1 MNRFRKYLKIAAL
14 PLVLLLVAQAGV
26 SLLVKTHRVR
36 EYLVAHLSRAFG
48 RPVTAD
54 SFSAQLLPIPR
65 LDVEAITVG
74 EDPAFGNEYFLRAER
89 MTASLRWWGLLKG
102 DFEFGTMSLTRPHLI
117 LVRNSSGVWNLEGW
131 LPPPPWKAVGNYV
144 TYGPQLPAES
154 THHLQ
159 RIEFDEGRINFKF
172 GADKRPFAFTNVS
185 GSVEQLGAGRWRL
198 RIEAVPWRSG
208 VQLQSTGTLQVSGD
222 VAGTLARLQP
232 AEIQVHWEKVSLAD
246 LFRLITGNDYGVR
259 GQLAVDGAATIG
271 KPVAGQSYEDG
282 KWQFAL
288 RVRASQI
295 HRWDLTE
302 RGDNPRIDVN
312 AKGQW
317 DLAAGEGR
325 AEELH
330 IDLPHSNLQASGKLR
345 LAENRFWNAR
355 VTSAAV
361 QAEDLLAWYRAFQP
375 DIAEDLAIDDLLT
388 GNATVSGWPL
398 KLDDAHV
405 AGTTGT
411 LSVPG
416 FTRTV
421 RISELHSELRKGIFA
436 VEPVRFSL
444 STAKMEQPAAGKAEK
459 TAVKPPRPVVAE
471 TQDVAEIRA
480 SHDFTTQAGSLR
492 IDARLEKAQNLFKL
506 AAAFGKTLNHG
517 WELTGGLTGTT
528 TVEWDHGLLH
538 DIRRS
543 GSINAMK
550 AELQVAGLNLP
561 IHLDDTRLE
570 WDKGQRNT
578 TVNKAGAFGA
588 TWNGTISETLPV
600 DGRELPRWKFQLHA
614 DRLDA
619 AELDRWVGPRA
630 RPNWLQRLLP
640 SLLGK
645 SNTQAKASELL
656 RRVSADG
663 DLFADTVVIEK
674 IKLSKAHANLLLMD
688 LHLDVREAQAQ
699 WAGGDVSG
707 SMLAVFGPAPKY
719 EIAAEIEQVSLGQLP
734 WAARWAERWGGTASG
749 KIHLTTGGVGRE
761 DLLKQIAGN
770 AEFTAKN
777 VEFRGWDVA
786 GSLDAGALRTGA
798 SRWTNADGQL
808 SLKDRVITLDAIR
821 LSGPRGKT
829 LLAGTIDFAQAANLT
844 FSEAATDKRA
854 AASPLPGHHLELK
867 GPLDAPQ
874 MAVKATI
881 AEQAKR

>member
-14 PLVLLLVAQAGV
+14 LLVLLLAAQAGV

-48 RPVTAD
+48 RPVTVG

-65 LDVEAITVG
+65 LNVDAITVG
-74 EDPAFGNEYFLRAER
+74 EDPTFGNEYFLRAER

-144 TYGPQLPAES
+144 TYGPRLPAES

-159 RIEFDEGRINFKF
+159 KIEFDEGRINFKF

-271 KPVAGQSYEDG
+271 KPVTGQSYEEG

-288 RVRASQI
+288 QVRASQI

-325 AEELH
+325 ADELH
-330 IDLPHSNLQASGKLR
+330 VDLPHSNLLASGRLR

-421 RISELHSELRKGIFA
+421 RIGELHSELRKGIFT

-444 STAKMEQPAAGKAEK
+444 SEARVEQPAAGKAEK

-471 TQDVAEIRA
+471 TLDVAEIRA
-480 SHDFTTQAGSLR
+480 SHDFTAQAGSLR
-492 IDARLEKAQNLFKL
+492 IDVRLEKAQNLFKL

-528 TVEWDHGLLH
+528 TVEWDHGLLRNT
-538 DIRRS
+538 RRS
-543 GSINAMK
+543 GSINAVK
-550 AELQVAGLNLP
+550 AELEVAGLNLP

-588 TWNGTISETLPV
+588 SWNGTISETLPV
-600 DGRELPRWKFQLHA
+600 DGRELPRWQFQLHA

-688 LHLDVREAQAQ
+688 LHLDVREAEAQ
-699 WAGGDVSG
+699 WAGGDVRG
-707 SMLAVFGPAPKY
+707 SMLAVFGAAPKY

-761 DLLKQIAGN
+761 DLLKHITGN

-798 SRWTNADGQL
+798 SHWANADGQF

-821 LSGPRGKT
+821 LSGPRGKN

-854 AASPLPGHHLELK
+854 AASPLPGHHLELR

-874 MAVKATI
+874 VAVKATI

>member
-1 MNRFRKYLKIAAL
+1 MNRFRKYLKIAAVL
-14 PLVLLLVAQAGV
+14 LVLLLAAQAGV
-26 SLLVKTHRVR
+26 SLLVKTHGVR
-36 EYLVAHLSRAFG
+36 EYLLAHLSRAFG
-48 RPVTAD
+48 RPVTVG

-65 LDVEAITVG
+65 LDVDAITVG
-74 EDPAFGNEYFLRAER
+74 EDPAFGNEYFLRAEG
-89 MTASLRWWGLLKG
+89 MTASLRWWGLFKG

-117 LVRNSSGVWNLEGW
+117 LVRNSLGVWNLEGW
-131 LPPPPWKAVGNYV
+131 LPPPAWKAAGNYV

-159 RIEFDEGRINFKF
+159 KIEFDEGRINFKL

-185 GSVEQLGAGRWRL
+185 GSVEQLGTGRWRL
-198 RIEAVPWRSG
+198 QIEAVPWRSG
-208 VQLQSTGTLQVSGD
+208 VQLQSTGTVQVSGD

-259 GQLAVDGAATIG
+259 GQLALDGTANIG
-271 KPVAGQSYEDG
+271 KPVAGQSYEEG

-302 RGDNPRIDVN
+302 RDDNPRIDVN
-312 AKGQW
+312 AKGKW
-317 DLAAGEGR
+317 DLAAGEGS
-325 AEELH
+325 AEELR

-345 LAENRFWNAR
+345 VSEMRSWSAH

-375 DIAEDLAIDDLLT
+375 DVAEDLAIDDLLT
-388 GNATVSGWPL
+388 GNATVSGWPI
-398 KLDDAHV
+398 KLEDAHA

-416 FTRTV
+416 FTRPV
-421 RISELHSELRKGIFA
+421 RIGELHGELRKAIFA
-436 VEPVRFSL
+436 VEPLRLSL
-444 STAKMEQPAAGKAEK
+444 SEAKVEQPAAGKAEK
-459 TAVKPPRPVVAE
+459 TAAKPSRPAVAE
-471 TQDVAEIRA
+471 TQDFAEIRA
-480 SHDFTTQAGSLR
+480 SHDFAAQAGTLR
-492 IDARLEKAQNLFKL
+492 VDARLEKAQNFLKL

-528 TVEWDHGLLH
+528 EVEWDHGLLRNIH
-538 DIRRS
+538 RS
-543 GSINAMK
+543 GSINAVK

-561 IHLDDTRLE
+561 IRLDDTRLE

-674 IKLSKAHANLLLMD
+674 IKLSTAHANLLLMD
-688 LHLDVREAQAQ
+688 LHLDVREAEAQ
-699 WAGGDVSG
+699 WAGGEVRG
-707 SMLAVFGPAPKY
+707 SMLAVFGAAPKY
-719 EIAAEIEQVSLGQLP
+719 EISAEIEQVSLGQLP

-749 KIHLTTGGVGRE
+749 KIHLRTGGVGRE
-761 DLLKQIAGN
+761 DLLKQLAGN
-770 AEFTAKN
+770 GEFTAKN

-798 SRWTNADGQL
+798 SRWTNADGQFL
-808 SLKDRVITLDAIR
+808 LKDRVITLNAIR

-874 MAVKATI
+874 VVMKATI

>member
-1 MNRFRKYLKIAAL
+1 MNRFRKYLKIATVL
-14 PLVLLLVAQAGV
+14 LVLLLAAQVGV

-36 EYLVAHLSRAFG
+36 EYLVAQLSRAFG
-48 RPVTAD
+48 RPVTVR
-54 SFSAQLLPIPR
+54 SFSAQLLPVPR
-65 LDVEAITVG
+65 LDVGAITVG

-102 DFEFGTMSLTRPHLI
+102 DFEFGTMSLTHPHLI
-117 LVRNSSGVWNLEGW
+117 LVRNSLGVWNLEGW
-131 LPPPPWKAVGNYV
+131 LPPAPSKIVGNYV

-159 RIEFDEGRINFKF
+159 KIEFDEGRINFKF

-198 RIEAVPWRSG
+198 QIEAVPWRSG

-232 AEIQVHWEKVSLAD
+232 AEIHMHWEKVSLAD

-259 GQLAVDGAATIG
+259 GQLALDGTASVG
-271 KPVAGQSYEDG
+271 KPVVGQSYEEG
-282 KWQFAL
+282 KWQFA
-288 RVRASQI
+288 VQARASQI

-302 RGDNPRIDVN
+302 RDDNPRIDVN
-312 AKGQW
+312 AKGKW
-317 DLAAGEGR
+317 DLAAGEGS
-325 AEELH
+325 AEELR
-330 IDLPHSNLQASGKLR
+330 IDLPHSNLQASGNLR
-345 LAENRFWNAR
+345 VSQDHSWNAR
-355 VTSAAV
+355 VTGAAV

-375 DIAEDLAIDDLLT
+375 DIAEDLAVDDLLT
-388 GNATVSGWPL
+388 GNATLSGWPL

-411 LSVPG
+411 LRMPG
-416 FTRTV
+416 FTRPL
-421 RISELHSELRKGIFA
+421 RIGEVHGELRKGVFA
-436 VEPVRFSL
+436 VEPVRLSL
-444 STAKMEQPAAGKAEK
+444 NEAKVEQPAAGKAEK
-459 TAVKPPRPVVAE
+459 AAVKSPRPPAE
-471 TQDVAEIRA
+471 TLDFAEIRA
-480 SHDFTTQAGSLR
+480 SHDFTAQAGTLR
-492 IDARLEKAQNLFKL
+492 VDARLEKAQNFFKL
-506 AAAFGKTLNHG
+506 ATAFGKTLNHG

-528 TVEWDHGLLH
+528 TVEWDHGLLRN
-538 DIRRS
+538 IRRS
-543 GSINAMK
+543 GSINAVR

-561 IHLDDTRLE
+561 IRLDDTRLE
-570 WDKGQRNT
+570 WDKGQRNA

-600 DGRELPRWKFQLHA
+600 DGIELPRWKFQLHA

-645 SNTQAKASELL
+645 SNAQAKASELL

-674 IKLSKAHANLLLMD
+674 IKLSRAHANLLLMN

-699 WAGGDVSG
+699 WAGGDVRG
-707 SMLAVFGPAPKY
+707 SMLAVFGAAPKY
-719 EIAAEIEQVSLGQLP
+719 EIAAEIEQVNLGQLP

-761 DLLKQIAGN
+761 ELLKQIAGN
-770 AEFTAKN
+770 GEFTAKN

-786 GSLDAGALRTGA
+786 ESLDAGALRTGA
-798 SRWTNADGQL
+798 SRWTNADGQF
-808 SLKDRVITLDAIR
+808 SVKDRVISLDAIR
-821 LSGPRGKT
+821 LSGPRGRN

-874 MAVKATI
+874 VAVKATI

>member
-1 MNRFRKYLKIAAL
+1 MNRFRKYLNIAAL
-14 PLVLLLVAQAGV
+14 LLVLLLAAQAGV

-48 RPVTAD
+48 RPVTVG
-54 SFSAQLLPIPR
+54 SFSAPLLPIPR
-65 LDVEAITVG
+65 LDVYAITVG
-74 EDPAFGNEYFLRAER
+74 EDPTFGNEYFLRAER

-144 TYGPQLPAES
+144 TYGPRLPAES
-154 THHLQ
+154 THHL
-159 RIEFDEGRINFKF
+159 RKIEFDEGRINFKF

-222 VAGTLARLQP
+222 VAGTLERLQP
-232 AEIQVHWEKVSLAD
+232 AEILVHWEKVSLAD
-246 LFRLITGNDYGVR
+246 LFRLISGNDYGVR

-271 KPVAGQSYEDG
+271 KPVTGQSYEEG

-288 RVRASQI
+288 QVRASQI

-302 RGDNPRIDVN
+302 RRDNPRIDVN

-398 KLDDAHV
+398 KLEDAHV

-421 RISELHSELRKGIFA
+421 RIGELHSELRKGIFT

-444 STAKMEQPAAGKAEK
+444 SEAKLEQPAAGKAEK
-459 TAVKPPRPVVAE
+459 TAVKAPRPVVAE

-480 SHDFTTQAGSLR
+480 SHDFTAQAGSLR

-506 AAAFGKTLNHG
+506 AAAFGKPLNHG

-528 TVEWDHGLLH
+528 TVEWDHGLLRN
-538 DIRRS
+538 IRRR
-543 GSINAMK
+543 GSINAVK

-561 IHLDDTRLE
+561 IHLEDTRLE

-578 TVNKAGAFGA
+578 TVNKAGAFGG

-630 RPNWLQRLLP
+630 RPNWLRRLLP
-640 SLLGK
+640 SLLGE
-645 SNTQAKASELL
+645 SNAPAKASELL

-663 DLFADTVVIEK
+663 DLFVDTVVIEK

-688 LHLDVREAQAQ
+688 LHLDVGEAEAQ
-699 WAGGDVSG
+699 WAGGDVRG
-707 SMLAVFGPAPKY
+707 SMLAVFGAAPKY
-719 EIAAEIEQVSLGQLP
+719 EIAAVIEQVSLGQLP

-749 KIHLTTGGVGRE
+749 KIHLTTRGVGRE
-761 DLLKQIAGN
+761 DLLKQITGN

-798 SRWTNADGQL
+798 SHWTNADGQF

-874 MAVKATI
+874 VAVKATI

>member
-1 MNRFRKYLKIAAL
+1 MNHFRKYLKIAAL
-14 PLVLLLVAQAGV
+14 LLALLLAAQAGV

-48 RPVTAD
+48 RPVTVG
-54 SFSAQLLPIPR
+54 SLSAQLLPIPR
-65 LDVEAITVG
+65 LDVDAITIG

-159 RIEFDEGRINFKF
+159 KIEFDEGRINFKF
-172 GADKRPFAFTNVS
+172 GADKLPFAFTNVS
-185 GSVEQLGAGRWRL
+185 GSVEQLGTGRWRL

-259 GQLAVDGAATIG
+259 GQLAVDGTATIG
-271 KPVAGQSYEDG
+271 KPVAGQSYEEG

-288 RVRASQI
+288 QLRASQI

-302 RGDNPRIDVN
+302 RDDNPRIDVN
-312 AKGQW
+312 AKGKW

-345 LAENRFWNAR
+345 LSENRFWNAR

-375 DIAEDLAIDDLLT
+375 DIAEDLAIDDLFT

-398 KLDDAHV
+398 TLDDAHV

-421 RISELHSELRKGIFA
+421 RIGELHSELRKGIFA

-444 STAKMEQPAAGKAEK
+444 SEAKVEQPAAGKAEK

-480 SHDFTTQAGSLR
+480 SHDFTAQAGSLR
-492 IDARLEKAQNLFKL
+492 IDARLEKAQNFFKL
-506 AAAFGKTLNHG
+506 AAAFGKPLNHG

-528 TVEWDHGLLH
+528 TVEWDHGLLRNL
-538 DIRRS
+538 RRS
-543 GSINAMK
+543 GSINAVK

-588 TWNGTISETLPV
+588 TWNGTIGETLPV

-645 SNTQAKASELL
+645 SNKQAKASELL
-656 RRVSADG
+656 RRVSVDG

-688 LHLDVREAQAQ
+688 LHLDVREAEAQ
-699 WAGGDVSG
+699 WAGGDVRG
-707 SMLAVFGPAPKY
+707 SMLAVFGAAPRY
-719 EIAAEIEQVSLGQLP
+719 EIAAGIEQVSLGQLP

-761 DLLKQIAGN
+761 DLLKQITGN

-798 SRWTNADGQL
+798 SRWTNADGQFV
-808 SLKDRVITLDAIR
+808 LKDRVITLDAIR

-854 AASPLPGHHLELK
+854 AASTLPGHRLELK

-874 MAVKATI
+874 VAVKVTI